1 MGQKRTN
8 AWGLHDMQGN
18 VWEWCADWYAEYTT
32 GSAVD
37 LRGLAA
43 TGSYWVLRSGRRPQ
57 ASGVR
62 TERKQS
68 NDLSENLCNMKV
80 RDSQKNYLSEVISF
94 ATLLLTIKYID
105 SRRSNPHQIVSIL

>member
-8 AWGLHDMQGN
+8 TWGLHDMQGN
-18 VWEWCADWYAEYTT
+18 VSEWHADWYAEYPT

-37 LRGLAA
+37 PRGLAA
-43 TGSYWVLRSGRRPQ
+43 TGSYWMLRSGRRPQ

-80 RDSQKNYLSEVISF
+80 RDSPKKLSQ
-94 ATLLLTIKYID
+94 
-105 SRRSNPHQIVSIL
+105 RSYKLCYTFTNNKIH